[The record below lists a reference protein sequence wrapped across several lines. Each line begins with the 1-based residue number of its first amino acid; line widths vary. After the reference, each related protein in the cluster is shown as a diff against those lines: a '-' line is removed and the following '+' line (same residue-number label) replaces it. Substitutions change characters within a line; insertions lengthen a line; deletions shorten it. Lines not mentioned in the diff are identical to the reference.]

1 MNKKLFVI
9 SIFLIILIVRSQVIF
24 ETENNV
30 INGFSDIEKIEQ
42 NQEIATYSKNG
53 TKVEFDTTKS
63 QSNWNLLLKTR
74 LGVIKP
80 NTEYKLRFKY
90 FIESGSD
97 ENSRIQVLLRPISK
111 ITPEDDCLR
120 TDVSEQGKWKI
131 VKISFTS
138 EKCVDYSMHIFVGE
152 KFKGSI
158 ESLKLSEGS
167 FDKFIPFK
175 NDSKKH
181 EAELKN
187 LPTGAKEFEVHLPN
201 PKRELVVNAAEFGL
215 SESSK
220 NVRDCLL
227 KAIEHCKKVGAS
239 KLVVNKGTY
248 YIDQND
254 PIKFSG
260 FGDFTFDGGG
270 STFVFYKKRGCHFLV
285 ESCTRTKICNFNIDW
300 DWNKDPLASIVEVI
314 NIDST
319 EKFIDIKFRDYD
331 EFPKRDIRLV
341 LMSPYDIKRKAV
353 GVECKRD
360 FNFNNNTG
368 QNNPPTKWL
377 SPNILRVWKI
387 APEVFSVGEFR
398 RLVHYSYDMGAFHFF
413 DNTHFTLENVNIYS
427 TPGCGVNIGGKHKY
441 WQFKNFNIKFPEG
454 KNPRRCITSTADHS
468 HLINSLGYFKMV
480 DCEFGYGC
488 DDFINMH
495 DCSVFGRKIANRTMR
510 GLRLGF
516 HLGVGDTVE
525 FRNGDYSPANFTAK
539 VIATRYID
547 KPNLV
552 WEVDFDADIPDAKI
566 DGFVM
571 FNKKCDTRNII
582 IRNCDFKCNRARG
595 LLILASDV
603 TVENCRFYH
612 SEQGAIKIETG
623 YTYKLWCEGFGAHN
637 IKIRNNIFE
646 MSNPAGAVNRCLERD
661 IFIGSYQKR
670 DPSDEHT
677 NYPILSDIL
686 IENNKFIDTFGLC
699 AYIASAKNVIVRENK
714 FEAKTPRNKERLY
727 RGGFYIRNSSEIKI
741 INNTYEESEYFKNV
755 GVRYDATNAKRI
767 LVEGNKITK

>member
-1 MNKKLFVI
+1 MKRNLFLF
-9 SIFLIILIVRSQVIF
+9 SIFIITLVIF
-24 ETENNV
+24 SNITYELENN
-30 INGFSDIEKIEQ
+30 ILNGFNDTTKIEQ
-42 NQEIATYSKNG
+42 NQQFCKVSENG
-53 TKVEFDTTKS
+53 IKVDFDTTKS

-74 LGVIKP
+74 AGIIKP
-80 NTEYKLRFKY
+80 NTEYKLSFSY
-90 FIESGSD
+90 FIQNGSD

-111 ITPEDDCLR
+111 ITPEDDCIR
-120 TDVSEQGKWKI
+120 TDVSEQGQWKTAN
-131 VKISFTS
+131 ISFTS
-138 EKCVDYSMHIFVGE
+138 EKCSDYSMQIFVGE

-158 ESLKLSEGS
+158 KNFKLSEGT
-167 FDKFIPFK
+167 FDKFVSFK
-175 NDSKKH
+175 TNTKKFVGD
-181 EAELKN
+181 LKN
-187 LPTGAKEFEVHLPN
+187 IPTGAKEFEVLLPN

-220 NVRDCLL
+220 NVRDYLL
-227 KAIEHCKKVGAS
+227 KAIEYCKKVGAS
-239 KLVVNKGTY
+239 KLVVNKGVY

-260 FGDFTFDGGG
+260 FNDFTFDANG
-270 STFVFYKKRGCHFLV
+270 STFIFYKKRGCHFLV

-300 DWNKDPLASIVEVI
+300 DWEKDPLASIVEVVNI
-314 NIDST
+314 NAK
-319 EKFIDIKFRDYD
+319 EKYIDIKFRDYKK
-331 EFPKRDIRLV
+331 FPKHDIRLV
-341 LMSPYDIKRKAV
+341 LMSPYDTARKAV

-368 QNNPPTKWL
+368 QNNPPIKWL
-377 SPNILRVWKI
+377 APNLLRVWKI

-398 RLVHYSYDMGAFHFF
+398 RLVHYSYDMGCFHFF

-441 WQFKNFNIKFPEG
+441 WQFKNFNIKLPEG
-454 KNPRRCITSTADHS
+454 NDPRRCITSTADHS
-468 HLINSLGYFKMV
+468 HLINSLGYFKMIG
-480 DCEFGYGC
+480 CEFGYGC

-495 DCSVFGRKIANRTMR
+495 DCSVFGRKIALRTIK

-516 HLGVGDTVE
+516 HLGIGDNVE

-539 VIATRYID
+539 VVAARYID
-547 KPNLV
+547 KQNLV
-552 WEVDFDADIPDAKI
+552 WEIDFDKDIPKAKI

-603 TVENCRFYH
+603 TVENCKFYH
-612 SEQGAIKIETG
+612 TEQGAIKIETG

-637 IKIRNNIFE
+637 IVIKNNKFE
-646 MSNPAGAVNRCLERD
+646 MSNPTGSVNRCLERD

-686 IENNKFIDTFGLC
+686 IENNEFVDTFGLC
-699 AYIASAKNVIVRENK
+699 AYIASAQNVIIRDNK
-714 FEAKTPRNKERLY
+714 FEAKTLRIKDRLY
-727 RGGFYIRNSSEIKI
+727 RGGFYIRNSSDIKI
-741 INNTYEESEYFKNV
+741 LNNTYIESPMFKEL
-755 GVRYDATNAKRI
+755 GVRYDSTNT
-767 LVEGNKITK
+767 NKIIAKGNSIK